1 MCQKKI
7 FYTLDTEPDCFP
19 LLHFIFPL
27 FSLSFEEI
35 PLLDSHSWV
44 GAQVDEDQFRTLI
57 NLIFCVLIF
66 LEAHNN
72 SNQKQNCVS
81 KPTQIHSK
89 LSAAG
94 QMNNNSIVCN

>member
-1 MCQKKI
+1 MYYI
-7 FYTLDTEPDCFP
+7 PEENP
-19 LLHFIFPL
+19 LNSSEQNYLPSLHLIFPL

-35 PLLDSHSWV
+35 PLLDSCSWV

-81 KPTQIHSK
+81 KPTRIHSK
-89 LSAAG
+89 LDS
-94 QMNNNSIVCN
+94 